1 MDFRFGRFIGQPGN
15 GALIIDLD
23 YETGHKSW
31 GCHEVDTIDKLKNYR
46 FIGMPNSSELLLE
59 ADYEDKDDSFADG
72 PREIARQQYQNSH
85 QYSLKM
91 R

>member
-46 FIGMPNSSELLLE
+46 FIGMPNSSELLSSKQTMKIKRTPLRTDLE
-59 ADYEDKDDSFADG
+59 K
-72 PREIARQQYQNSH
+72 
-85 QYSLKM
+85 
-91 R
+91 